1 MTSPV
6 ARATAAV
13 AVLVALG
20 ACAPAPSTPAV
31 GATSASATP
40 RPTLA
45 DPVAAAEALAREL
58 HPPGASALPS
68 GRTDYRRPGDVGA
81 DLELLVSRRPDVVR
95 PLVLPHRTP
104 LGAPVTGVELGRADD
119 FAPVF
124 VLLGGHHAGEW
135 PSVDVVVEFA
145 AELAQLHGRDQRV
158 TDLLDR
164 VRVVVVPV
172 VNPDGYAVS
181 RDLEV
186 EGKRRSCRVDDAREE
201 VTRAEC
207 ADAANADFGVDLNR
221 NYGVNW
227 GGSGSSGVR
236 TQEDYRGTG
245 PFSEPETRNVRDL
258 VSTHQVTGLVSVHTY
273 AALTVRPPYQRATS
287 ATADEPLY
295 ARVGEVMAA
304 ANGYPSVPGGDLYE
318 AAGTAVE
325 WAYHTTGGLGFDVE
339 LGGDS
344 SHDPFPTAV
353 VGPYAGFRES
363 VLVAV
368 EAAADPA
375 NHAVLTGTAPE
386 GAVLTARKSFD
397 QTTGRDGTA
406 FTSDLTSTA
415 TAHGAFTWHVNP
427 SVRPAFD
434 GGTHDEAWT
443 VTCARPHGEVLQE
456 TRVTAGRGTTTG
468 VDLGECAADW

>member
-1 MTSPV
+1 MTFPV

-31 GATSASATP
+31 VGTSVSATP

-58 HPPGASALPS
+58 HPPGASALPG
-68 GRTDYRRPGDVGA
+68 GRNDYRRPGDVGA
-81 DLELLVSRRPDVVR
+81 DLDLLVSRRPDIVR

-104 LGAPVTGVELGRADD
+104 LGTRVTGVELGRADD

-145 AELAQLHGRDQRV
+145 AELAQLHGRDRRV

-186 EGKRRSCRVDDAREE
+186 EDKRRSCRVDDTREE
-201 VTRAEC
+201 VARAEC
-207 ADAANADFGVDLNR
+207 AANADFGVDLNR

-227 GGSGSSGVR
+227 GGSGSSGLR
-236 TQEDYRGTG
+236 TKEDYRGTG

-258 VSTHQVTGLVSVHTY
+258 VSAHQVTGLVSVHTH
-273 AALTVRPPYQRATS
+273 AALTLRPPYQRATS

-295 ARVGEVMAA
+295 ARVGEAMAA

-318 AAGTAVE
+318 ASGTVVE
-325 WAYHTTGGLGFDVE
+325 WSYYTTGGLGFDVE
-339 LGGDS
+339 LGGDR

-353 VGPYAGFRES
+353 VGPYPGFRES
-363 VLVAV
+363 VLIAV

-375 NHAVLTGTAPE
+375 HHAVLTGTAPD
-386 GAVLTARKSFD
+386 GAVLTARKSFE
-397 QTTGRDGTA
+397 QPTARDGTA

-427 SVRPAFD
+427 SVRPARD
-434 GGTHDEAWT
+434 GTTHEEAWT
-443 VTCARPHGEVLQE
+443 LTCARPDGEVLQE
-456 TRVTAGRGTTTG
+456 TRVTARRGTAVE